1 MLQLL
6 VPVAH
11 AFFVPAFRPA
21 SPCPAA
27 VMTVAAPAVSEG
39 TITLTPEQVS
49 AFGRPAVRLLT
60 DAADATS
67 AAENADVYSE
77 EEDLALAM
85 ACMRMAAK
93 EVEIESLRSRLESFA
108 KPSGTMYSIVKSD
121 LAVAERVLEGMKKMT
136 DPDLCVLPPPGS
148 FPIKTAGATTSQGI
162 FAPLV
167 LGAKSVMGAQ
177 ELKEF
182 RASVIAK
189 HSKVIAEF
197 VDTSASPFGQ
207 LVLKSMFEYADKD
220 GNGTLD
226 RQEVRE
232 ALQDLGFDF
241 LDEKQV
247 GTIVKKADKDKD
259 EVIDFEEFV
268 KETPKVLRVNLVKLA
283 KRNGH
288 DLGFLV

>member
-108 KPSGTMYSIVKSD
+108 KPSGTMYCES
-121 LAVAERVLEGMKKMT
+121 A
-136 DPDLCVLPPPGS
+136 PDRSKELQCMSSHTHTHTHTHTHSPP
-148 FPIKTAGATTSQGI
+148 
-162 FAPLV
+162 
-167 LGAKSVMGAQ
+167 
-177 ELKEF
+177 
-182 RASVIAK
+182 
-189 HSKVIAEF
+189 
-197 VDTSASPFGQ
+197 
-207 LVLKSMFEYADKD
+207 
-220 GNGTLD
+220 
-226 RQEVRE
+226 
-232 ALQDLGFDF
+232 
-241 LDEKQV
+241 
-247 GTIVKKADKDKD
+247 
-259 EVIDFEEFV
+259 
-268 KETPKVLRVNLVKLA
+268 
-283 KRNGH
+283 
-288 DLGFLV
+288 